1 MHAIYY
7 IDMDEFPLYGVKEK
21 KVLRDKI
28 SFLSSTE
35 HYEIFK
41 MISGNDNY
49 TKNTNGIFFDL
60 TNLSDE
66 TISEISKFVTFC
78 IENKVVLD
86 EYDRKYNECKNQNSY
101 EKVSPPSAQHN
112 LVNIDNKNSIEN
124 LIKASKGD
132 KRMEQY
138 NYLIN
143 AHTEKLFKKNTS
155 SKFTNARKKYAKK
168 IIQDKKIESEQ
179 QSNLNKEQYIIY
191 ND

>member
-1 MHAIYY
+1 MLHIY
-7 IDMDEFPLYGVKEK
+7 IMENIPIHSVKER

-41 MISGNDNY
+41 MIRGNDNY

-60 TNLSDE
+60 TNLNEE
-66 TISEISKFVTFC
+66 TISEINKFVTFC
-78 IENKVVLD
+78 VENKVVLD
-86 EYDRKYNECKNQNSY
+86 EYDRRYNECKNQNSY
-101 EKVSPPSAQHN
+101 EKVSAPSSQHN

-124 LIKASKGD
+124 LIKESKGD
-132 KRMEQY
+132 KRMDQY

-143 AHTEKLFKKNTS
+143 SHTEKLFKKNTS

-179 QSNLNKEQYIIY
+179 QSNLSKEKYIIL
-191 ND
+191 